1 MSIAVSVIVRPSRGL
16 RIAHAGLCC
25 CVMASA
31 AACPGVLAPLLCLLA
46 GALAWLGGRLPAIA
60 RQLDISGVGQMRLA
74 VYQDNGSAQHL
85 LDGSTLWPRLLLLR
99 LGDETGAVRVLA
111 VLPDSVA
118 PPQWRA
124 LAVACRAAART
135 EINTPAV

>member
-1 MSIAVSVIVRPSRGL
+1 MSIAVSVIVRPSRCL
-16 RIAHAGLCC
+16 RLAHAGVCC

-60 RQLDISGVGQMRLA
+60 RRLDISGVGQVRLE
-74 VYQDNGSAQHL
+74 VYQDEGSALRL

-99 LGDETGAVRVLA
+99 LGDEAGAVQVLA

-124 LAVACRAAART
+124 LALACRAAART

>member
-31 AACPGVLAPLLCLLA
+31 AFCPGVVAPLLCLLM
-46 GALAWLGGRLPAIA
+46 GALGWLVGRSSAIA
-60 RQLDISGVGQMRLA
+60 RQLDISGVGLVRLA
-74 VYQDNGSAQHL
+74 VYQHNGVPQRVLA
-85 LDGSTLWPRLLLLR
+85 GSTFWPRLLVLR
-99 LGDETGAVRVLA
+99 LADAAGDAQALA
-111 VLPDSVA
+111 LLPDSVA

-124 LAVACRAAART
+124 LAVACRAAARAQ
-135 EINTPAV
+135 INTPAV

>member
-16 RIAHAGLCC
+16 RFAHAGLCC

-31 AACPGVLAPLLCLLA
+31 AVCPGVVAPLLCLLA
-46 GALAWLGGRLPAIA
+46 GALAWLGGRPSAIA
-60 RQLDISGVGQMRLA
+60 CQLDISGVGHVRLA
-74 VYQDNGSAQHL
+74 VYQTNGSTLRL
-85 LDGSTLWPRLLLLR
+85 LGGSTLWPRLLLLH
-99 LGDETGAVRVLA
+99 LGDDVSTVQVVA

-124 LAVACRAAART
+124 LALACRAAARI

>member
-31 AACPGVLAPLLCLLA
+31 AACPGVLAPLLCLLT
-46 GALAWLGGRLPAIA
+46 GALAWLGGRPPAIA
-60 RQLDISGVGQMRLA
+60 HQLDISGVGQVRLA
-74 VYQDNGSAQHL
+74 VYQANGSALCL
-85 LDGSTLWPRLLLLR
+85 LGGSTLWPRLLLLR
-99 LGDETGAVRVLA
+99 LGDGAGALQVLA